1 MKKRWLVAAALWP
14 ALTGVAWAQDVK
26 DCPYFPGMPAYD
38 IGKSDDKEF
47 DEAMFFDGKALQTI
61 EGRKWFR
68 EYSLREGATTAS
80 ELQITRNYANA
91 LKAAGGTVL
100 FEGVCQG
107 EKCADF
113 EGVRFVTG
121 RMKKGDKE
129 VWLLVQPQAGGSW
142 YELTALE
149 KQAMKQDVT
158 ASGLWEELS
167 AKGHVALYVNF
178 DTNRAEIRQDSLP
191 MIEQVTAL
199 LREQPGL
206 ALVVEGHTDNT
217 GIAARNKALSEA
229 RAKSVVAA
237 LVERGIDAKRLAA
250 AGFGAER
257 PIASNATEDGRAQNR
272 RVELV
277 KR

>member
-26 DCPYFPGMPAYD
+26 DCPYFPGMPAYE

-47 DEAMFFDGKALQTI
+47 DEAKFFDGKAFQTL

-68 EYSLREGATTAS
+68 QYSLREGATAAS
-80 ELQITRNYANA
+80 AIQITRNYANA
-91 LKAAGGTVL
+91 LKAAGGTVF

-107 EKCADF
+107 EKCGDHD
-113 EGVRFVTG
+113 GWRFVSG
-121 RMKKGDKE
+121 RLKKGAVE
-129 VWLLVQPQAGGSW
+129 VWLFVLPYDEGNW

-191 MIEQVTAL
+191 MIEQVAAL

-237 LVERGIDAKRLAA
+237 LVARGIDAKRLAA

-257 PIASNATEDGRAQNR
+257 PIADNANEEGRAKNR